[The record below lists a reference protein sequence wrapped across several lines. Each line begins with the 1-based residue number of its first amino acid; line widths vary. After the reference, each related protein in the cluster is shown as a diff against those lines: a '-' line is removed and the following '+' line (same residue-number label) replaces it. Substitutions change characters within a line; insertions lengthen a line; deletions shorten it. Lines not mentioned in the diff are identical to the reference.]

1 MFNEC
6 IGIIWSPLF
15 GLFSFFNAFLISLI
29 KLILQLKF
37 STDKKQA
44 KDMGGRARTIESR
57 SVSLW
62 EMLRVEMWFWEKPRE
77 WMMSPKERLISENQF
92 LKHISH
98 LPQKLSS
105 KKTNTLRPE
114 SEVKV
119 WRERE
124 LVLWFINEN
133 YSHQFME
140 TRRRQRD
147 REWEAW
153 RQNLWHHFCW
163 SYC

>member
-1 MFNEC
+1 MLNEC
-6 IGIIWSPLF
+6 IDIIWSSLF
-15 GLFSFFNAFLISLI
+15 GLFSFFYAFLISLI
-29 KLILQLKF
+29 KLIFQLKF
-37 STDKKQA
+37 SIDKKQA
-44 KDMGGRARTIESR
+44 KDMGGVGARTIESC

-98 LPQKLSS
+98 PSQKLSS
-105 KKTNTLRPE
+105 KETNTLRPE

-124 LVLWFINEN
+124 LVLWWLMKIIAIKLMEMRWRKRENERP
-133 YSHQFME
+133 E
-140 TRRRQRD
+140 D
-147 REWEAW
+147 RIFGTTF
-153 RQNLWHHFCW
+153 HW

>member
-6 IGIIWSPLF
+6 IDIIWSPLF